1 MYVHENASE
10 KLVKFVLE
18 HCREHEVAAEIM
30 YDDLC
35 VKFGKLCK
43 KYRGQQHSNMIR
55 TRLGELGKFIMEVKE
70 MDGSIKN
77 LSDILVPGNYDN
89 IVIAI
94 NKVPGFDETSGIY
107 RAPSTAYNLGLHI
120 KTVTTL
126 LPNILKKGIVKSVQM
141 QMICYV

>member
-1 MYVHENASE
+1 MHLLKKLCMMINASN
-10 KLVKFVLE
+10 LG
-18 HCREHEVAAEIM
+18 IN
-30 YDDLC
+30 C
-35 VKFGKLCK
+35 VKIPRSAT
-43 KYRGQQHSNMIR
+43 YNVIR
-55 TRLGELGKFIMEVKE
+55 QRLRELGKFIMEVKK

-94 NKVPGFDETSGIY
+94 NKVAGSDETSGIY

-126 LPNILKKGIVKSVQM
+126 LRSEYIKEGNSEKRTNVNDL
-141 QMICYV
+141 YF

>member
-1 MYVHENASE
+1 MYVHENSSE
-10 KLVKFVLE
+10 NLVKFVLA
-18 HCREHEVAAEIM
+18 HCREDEVNEEIM

-35 VKFGKLCK
+35 IKFGELCK

-55 TRLGELGKFIMEVKE
+55 TRLRELGKFIMEVKK

-77 LSDILVPGNYDN
+77 LYDILVPGNYDN

-94 NKVPGFDETSGIY
+94 NRVAGFDETSGIY
-107 RAPSTAYNLGLHI
+107 RAPFTAYNLGLHI